1 MDEYVF
7 ERLPDNLDTLEFE
20 GAIPARD
27 FLTWALN
34 LDKDDPLASATIM
47 YSSPLT
53 LIPGTNVMISTDE
66 VEGKRYVVY
75 SVQTDIPT
83 E

>member
-1 MDEYVF
+1 
-7 ERLPDNLDTLEFE
+7 
-20 GAIPARD
+20 
-27 FLTWALN
+27 LN